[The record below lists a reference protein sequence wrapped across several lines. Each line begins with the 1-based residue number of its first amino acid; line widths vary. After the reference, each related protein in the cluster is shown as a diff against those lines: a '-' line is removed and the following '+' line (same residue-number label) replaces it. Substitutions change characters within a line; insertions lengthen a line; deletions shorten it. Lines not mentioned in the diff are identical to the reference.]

1 MIYDTAQSWRD
12 APEKRVAL
20 FGMSGLGKTHVST
33 LLRDQGGWFHYSVD
47 YRIGTHYMGEHIE
60 DAFKAEAMG
69 VPYLAD
75 LLRSDSIKIRSNIRF
90 DNLAPLSTF
99 LGKPGNPD
107 KGGLPFAE
115 YLRRQNLHREAEAN
129 ALIDTG
135 HFIDRAKRI
144 YGYGNFI
151 CDTSGSICEV
161 VDPKD
166 PTDPVLSELS
176 SKVLLV
182 WIRGSDAHTDELA
195 RRFEKAPKPMYYNP
209 RFLMAAWE
217 DFRGSKE
224 DAEVDPN
231 AFVRWAYRRAL
242 DHRQPVYVDMAEN
255 WGVSV
260 DAEDVAGI
268 RSTADF
274 EALIAS
280 ALETRG

>member
-224 DAEVDPN
+224 DAEVDPD

-242 DHRQPVYVDMAEN
+242 DHRQPVYADMAEN